1 MRSGPIRYAGPVYF
15 MTNLE
20 KLKSEICGYLDSCS
34 VLNKQGLHKFI
45 DTLPFELFVKEK
57 AGYLIYVQPA
67 ESDRS
72 SFIEFLIS
80 CGFGSESVFWSC
92 AKREGSGFLFD
103 TSANMLC
110 EFVVKDGLKRR
121 YSIVLDEIPLD
132 QNNTKHV
139 ILNDISTAHYKVTF
153 TFDANIEDE
162 VDSESSNSASYDYN
176 YKIQGKNLYDLLGI
190 TNRDVVIDLQTVR
203 RDIPRVSGQVS
214 QGKYAITYP
223 IHCKT
228 TIFLESED
236 SDKYTL
242 LRKALEVFTKNITCP
257 EVSITKHTLEQIN
270 KWENA

>member
-1 MRSGPIRYAGPVYF
+1 

-20 KLKSEICGYLDSCS
+20 KLKSEICSYLDSCS
-34 VLNKQGLHKFI
+34 VPNKQGLHKFI

-57 AGYLIYVQPA
+57 TGYYIYVQPV

-121 YSIVLDEIPLD
+121 YSVVLDEVPLD
-132 QNNTKHV
+132 KNNIKHV
-139 ILNDISTAHYKVTF
+139 ILNEISTAHYKVSF

-162 VDSESSNSASYDYN
+162 VESESSNSASYDYN
-176 YKIQGKNLYDLLGI
+176 YKIQGKNLFDLLGI
-190 TNRDVVIDLQTVR
+190 KNRDIVIDLQTTR
-203 RDIPRVSGQVS
+203 RDIPHVSGQNMS
-214 QGKYAITYP
+214 GKYAITYP
-223 IHCKT
+223 LHCKA

-242 LRKALEVFTKNITCP
+242 LRKALETFTKNITCP
-257 EVSITKHTLEQIN
+257 GVTITKHTLEYVS